1 MSNYAIGDIQGCFE
15 ELRELLSII
24 SFDEERDR
32 LWLCGDLVNRGFSSL
47 ECLLYLHSIKDS
59 CNIVLGNHDLHLIA
73 VHEGE
78 REISKND
85 TFNDVLSYKYVDK
98 LIDWLKTLPFH
109 MYKKINTKEGEIEY
123 FMTHA
128 GIPPYWTKDDL
139 IRNSEELSKNLSGK
153 ESSFFLR
160 TIFGNNPKHPDECN
174 TSEDNLRLNINFLTR
189 MRFLEQNGSL
199 NMDYKGK
206 IEGAPK
212 NLRPWFEGKQK
223 IMKENTHILFGHWA
237 ALDGITN
244 KLRITA
250 LDTGCSWGKRLTAL
264 RLEDQQIFS
273 CDKLK

>member
-128 GIPPYWTKDDL
+128 GIPPHWTKDDL

-174 TSEDNLRLNINFLTR
+174 TSEDNLRINVNFLTR
-189 MRFLEQNGSL
+189 MRFLEQDGSL
-199 NMDYKGK
+199 NMNYKGK

-212 NLRPWFEGKQK
+212 NLRPWFKGKQH
-223 IMKENTHILFGHWA
+223 IMKGNTHILFGHWA
-237 ALDGITN
+237 ALDGVTN
-244 KLRITA
+244 KSRITA
-250 LDTGCSWGKRLTAL
+250 LDTGCSWGKRLTAM

>member
-15 ELRELLSII
+15 ELKELLSII

-128 GIPPYWTKDDL
+128 GIPPHWTKDDL

-174 TSEDNLRLNINFLTR
+174 TSEDNLRINVKFLTR
-189 MRFLEQNGSL
+189 MRFLEQDGSL
-199 NMDYKGK
+199 NMNYKGK

-212 NLRPWFEGKQK
+212 NLRPWFKGKQN
-223 IMKENTHILFGHWA
+223 IMKGNTHILFGHWA
-237 ALDGITN
+237 ALDGVTN
-244 KLRITA
+244 KSRITA
-250 LDTGCSWGKRLTAL
+250 LDTGCSWGKRLTAM

>member
-15 ELRELLSII
+15 ELKELLSII

-128 GIPPYWTKDDL
+128 GIPPHWTKDDL

-174 TSEDNLRLNINFLTR
+174 TSEDNLRINVNFLTR
-189 MRFLEQNGSL
+189 MRFLEQDGSL
-199 NMDYKGK
+199 NMNYKGK

-212 NLRPWFEGKQK
+212 NLRPWFKGKQH
-223 IMKENTHILFGHWA
+223 IMKGNTHILFGHWA
-237 ALDGITN
+237 ALDGVTN
-244 KLRITA
+244 KSRITA
-250 LDTGCSWGKRLTAL
+250 LDTGCSWGKRLTAM

>member
-128 GIPPYWTKDDL
+128 GIPPHWTKDDL

-174 TSEDNLRLNINFLTR
+174 TSEDNLRINVNFLTR
-189 MRFLEQNGSL
+189 MRFLEQDGSL
-199 NMDYKGK
+199 NMNYKGK

-212 NLRPWFEGKQK
+212 NLRPWFKGKQN

-244 KLRITA
+244 KSRITA
-250 LDTGCSWGKRLTAL
+250 LDTGCSWGKRLTAM

>member
-128 GIPPYWTKDDL
+128 GIPPHWTKDDL

-174 TSEDNLRLNINFLTR
+174 TSEDNLRINVNFLTR
-189 MRFLEQNGSL
+189 MRFLEQDGSL
-199 NMDYKGK
+199 NMNYKGK
-206 IEGAPK
+206 IEGAPI
-212 NLRPWFEGKQK
+212 NLRPWFKGKQN
-223 IMKENTHILFGHWA
+223 IMKGNTHILFGHWA
-237 ALDGITN
+237 ALDGVTN
-244 KLRITA
+244 KSRITA
-250 LDTGCSWGKRLTAL
+250 LDTGCSWGKRLTAM

>member
-15 ELRELLSII
+15 ELKELLSII

-128 GIPPYWTKDDL
+128 GIPPHWTKDDL

-174 TSEDNLRLNINFLTR
+174 TSEDNLRINVNFLTR
-189 MRFLEQNGSL
+189 MRFLEQDGSH
-199 NMDYKGK
+199 NMNYKGK

-212 NLRPWFEGKQK
+212 NLRPWFKGKQH
-223 IMKENTHILFGHWA
+223 IMKGNTHILFGHWA
-237 ALDGITN
+237 ALDGVTN
-244 KLRITA
+244 KSRITA
-250 LDTGCSWGKRLTAL
+250 LDTGCSWGKRLTAM

>member
-128 GIPPYWTKDDL
+128 GIPPHWTKDDL

-174 TSEDNLRLNINFLTR
+174 TSEDNLRINVNFLTR
-189 MRFLEQNGSL
+189 MRFLEQDGSL
-199 NMDYKGK
+199 NMNYKGK
-206 IEGAPK
+206 IEVAPK
-212 NLRPWFEGKQK
+212 NLRPWFKGKQN
-223 IMKENTHILFGHWA
+223 IMKGNTHILFGHWA
-237 ALDGITN
+237 ALDGVTN
-244 KLRITA
+244 KSRITA
-250 LDTGCSWGKRLTAL
+250 LDTGCSWGKRLTAM

>member
-15 ELRELLSII
+15 ELRELLKII
-24 SFDEERDR
+24 SFDKERDQ
-32 LWLCGDLVNRGFSSL
+32 LWLCGDLVNRGLSSL
-47 ECLLYLHSIKDS
+47 ECLLYLYSIRNS

-128 GIPPYWTKDDL
+128 GIPPHWTKDDL

-174 TSEDNLRLNINFLTR
+174 TSEDNLRINVNFLTR
-189 MRFLEQNGSL
+189 MRFLEQDGSL
-199 NMDYKGK
+199 NMNYKGK

-212 NLRPWFEGKQK
+212 NLRPWFKGKQN
-223 IMKENTHILFGHWA
+223 IMKGNTHILFGHWA
-237 ALDGITN
+237 ALDGVTN
-244 KLRITA
+244 KSRITA
-250 LDTGCSWGKRLTAL
+250 LDTGCSWGKRLTAM

>member
-32 LWLCGDLVNRGFSSL
+32 LWLCGDLVNRGLSSL

-109 MYKKINTKEGEIEY
+109 IYKKINTKEGEIEY

-128 GIPPYWTKDDL
+128 GIPPHWTKDDL

-174 TSEDNLRLNINFLTR
+174 TSEDNLRINVNFLTR
-189 MRFLEQNGSL
+189 MRFLEQDGSL
-199 NMDYKGK
+199 NMNYKGK

-212 NLRPWFEGKQK
+212 NLRPWFKGKQN
-223 IMKENTHILFGHWA
+223 IMKGNTHILFGHWA
-237 ALDGITN
+237 ALDGVTN
-244 KLRITA
+244 KSRITA
-250 LDTGCSWGKRLTAL
+250 LDTGCSWGKRLTAM